1 MEIRQ
6 CVGPPIEKFNFHA
19 ALQLFDRHLVQ
30 TGERLLTLAGQN
42 QIQSFLDQVFHPSM
56 ESDSVGLAKRMT
68 RNYRTGQGTRHIGR
82 SKTTIRGGSF
92 DWDWLG
98 KRQPGLE

>member
-1 MEIRQ
+1 
-6 CVGPPIEKFNFHA
+6 
-19 ALQLFDRHLVQ
+19 
-30 TGERLLTLAGQN
+30 
-42 QIQSFLDQVFHPSM
+42 M